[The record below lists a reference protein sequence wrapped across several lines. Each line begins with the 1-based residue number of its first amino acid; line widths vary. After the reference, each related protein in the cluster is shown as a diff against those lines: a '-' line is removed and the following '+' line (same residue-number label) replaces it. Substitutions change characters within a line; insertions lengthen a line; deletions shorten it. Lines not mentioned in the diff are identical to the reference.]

1 MILPYVEF
9 RVESCFVSH
18 PIVDV
23 ATIQR
28 AASRVTATFAGA
40 GFDVIMLET

>member
-28 AASRVTATFAGA
+28 AASRVTATLASP
-40 GFDVIMLET
+40 MLEPALT